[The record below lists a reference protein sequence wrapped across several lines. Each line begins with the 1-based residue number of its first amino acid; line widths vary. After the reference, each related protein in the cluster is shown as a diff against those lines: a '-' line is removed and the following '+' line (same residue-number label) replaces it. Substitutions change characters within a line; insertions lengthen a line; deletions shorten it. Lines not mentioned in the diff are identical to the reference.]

1 MDICYKIKKIVQQ
14 WKYRKLKK
22 GDNSRINIGVYI
34 NRPENMMI
42 GNNSYINGGNFSIGD
57 KSKIIIG
64 NDCLIS
70 YNVHFRTMSHNYK
83 DKNIPINKQG
93 EFQKDIVINDVV
105 WVGYGAQIM
114 PGITLHKGCVVG
126 AGAVVTKDV
135 PEYAVVGGV
144 PAKILKYREYVD
156 REGSKR

>member
-1 MDICYKIKKIVQQ
+1 M
-14 WKYRKLKK
+14 KK

-83 DKNIPINKQG
+83 DKNIPINKKK
-93 EFQKDIVINDVV
+93 EVV
-105 WVGYGAQIM
+105 
-114 PGITLHKGCVVG
+114 
-126 AGAVVTKDV
+126 
-135 PEYAVVGGV
+135 
-144 PAKILKYREYVD
+144 
-156 REGSKR
+156 